1 MDFYI
6 INGWALKFLQD
17 SGFWHGDLDTTNIF
31 FDDEYLIY
39 RIYDNSL
46 LNSPFEGFKKS
57 C

>member
-1 MDFYI
+1 MV
-6 INGWALKFLQD
+6 GALKFLQD
-17 SGFWHGDLDTTNIF
+17 SGYWHGDLDNTNIF

-46 LNSPFEGFKKS
+46 LNSPFEGYKKS